1 MTTGAA
7 DKPSGQIRVRQH
19 DFPASR
25 TWRAKAT
32 TCQRYGGDTP
42 WQNGKVR
49 GRAGIVEHACRHDS
63 VMRLWREPRG
73 SILGCS
79 KGLGTAS
86 DATFGSWRHAVHS
99 MPLFDLM
106 SRRSE
111 R

>member
-1 MTTGAA
+1 MLG
-7 DKPSGQIRVRQH
+7 
-19 DFPASR
+19 
-25 TWRAKAT
+25 
-32 TCQRYGGDTP
+32 
-42 WQNGKVR
+42 
-49 GRAGIVEHACRHDS
+49 RHDS

-73 SILGCS
+73 SILGRS